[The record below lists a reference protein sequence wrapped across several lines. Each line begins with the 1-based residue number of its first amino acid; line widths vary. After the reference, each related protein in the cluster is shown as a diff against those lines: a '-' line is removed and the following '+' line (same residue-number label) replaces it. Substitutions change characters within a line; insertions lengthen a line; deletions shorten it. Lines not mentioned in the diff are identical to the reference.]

1 MGAQG
6 KSSGVVLDG
15 NRGVSEVE
23 KAGRS
28 NLRRSNSQCNCTDA
42 KKKKKAQVFGKLQ
55 DVLYGYSCIDEE
67 DWGSYAEIIQD
78 GPQD

>member
-1 MGAQG
+1 MEEYRGGYLMGAQG

-28 NLRRSNSQCNCTDA
+28 NLRRSNS
-42 KKKKKAQVFGKLQ
+42 
-55 DVLYGYSCIDEE
+55 
-67 DWGSYAEIIQD
+67 
-78 GPQD
+78 